1 MALKEENNPANNLIE
16 LEQAVS
22 MGFISKEEAEE
33 YKQKDKLATKINQEF
48 SYISETFRSELISSL
63 EPLIKGKNLEDWL
76 NEKSEGCKKEIKKY
90 LEELNKNPDFNLVVD
105 GSDLGLRLPP
115 KKESSDKN
123 HHFSWGINR
132 DNNSSSQSPDE
143 IRWIEYYLLPCDDG
157 KIIKTCH
164 HFENN
169 ENKGVEVEILGE
181 ADKLEYILYYDFLL
195 TKKKIK
201 GPFKKPIMALPESAF
216 L

>member
-1 MALKEENNPANNLIE
+1 MMTLRETNNPANNLIGF
-16 LEQAVS
+16 EQAVS

-48 SYISETFRSELISSL
+48 SDLSETFRGELISSL

-76 NEKSEGCKKEIKKY
+76 NEKSGKCKKEIKKY
-90 LEELNKNPDFNLVVD
+90 FEELNKNPDFNLVVD
-105 GSDLGLRLPP
+105 GSGLGLRLPP

-123 HHFSWGINR
+123 HHFTWGINR
-132 DNNSSSQSPDE
+132 DNNFPNQPPDE
-143 IRWIEYYLLPCDDG
+143 IRWIEYYLLPGSDG

-164 HFENN
+164 HFEN
-169 ENKGVEVEILGE
+169 EKVRVEILGE
-181 ADKLEYILYYDFLL
+181 EANKLEYLLYYDFLL

-201 GPFKKPIMALPESAF
+201 GPFKKPILALPQSAF